1 MNQWYFNPILFEI
14 GPFQAHWYGLM
25 YALTFIIGYLA
36 LHYSKA
42 GKILKLN
49 TKDKDTFIFLIILGI
64 LLGARIGYIL
74 FYNLSFY
81 IENPTNI
88 LRVWEGGMASHG
100 GLIGAAIA
108 VFIFVKIKKA
118 SFLELADFI
127 VKIAPIGIILIRIG
141 NFINA
146 ELYGRIA
153 SQYCI
158 YFPTDPS
165 NCRYPSQLFQAFL
178 EGFILLIILYFISK
192 KTKTPG
198 VLASYFLIL
207 YGLFRIIGEFFR
219 EPDPQIGFLYANI
232 TQGQILSSLMIA
244 AGAGLLLSIHKKWYN
259 KGNEKTKKNKKENSK
274 KSGSNKSKN

>member
-1 MNQWYFNPILFEI
+1 MNEWYFNPILFEI

-42 GKILKLN
+42 GKSLKLS
-49 TKDKDTFIFLIILGI
+49 TAKKDTFIFMTILGI

-74 FYNLSFY
+74 FYNLNFY
-81 IENPTNI
+81 LQNPAKI
-88 LRVWEGGMASHG
+88 LNVWEGGMASHG

-108 VFIFVKIKKA
+108 VYIFVKIKKT
-118 SFLELADFI
+118 SFLEISDFI
-127 VKIAPIGIILIRIG
+127 VTIAPIGIILIRIG

-153 SQYCI
+153 TSYCI
-158 YFPTDPS
+158 YFPSDPT

-178 EGFILLIILYFISK
+178 EGFILLIVILIIRK

-198 VLASYFLIL
+198 ILTSYFLIL
-207 YGLFRIIGEFFR
+207 YGLFRIIGELFR

-232 TQGQILSSLMIA
+232 TQGQLLSGLMII
-244 AGAGLLLSIHKKWYN
+244 AGTILLFCIYKKCYN
-259 KGNEKTKKNKKENSK
+259 YLNKKYKNKKNENPKAGSI
-274 KSGSNKSKN
+274 KSEN